1 MDYVLI
7 HCSILSHYKN
17 IANKESAFWPRVYT
31 KLRFTTPK
39 CHMLSVLSLFLVD
52 GNITRTCKRKHSVFI
67 IILFIT
73 FRVYVPSTKRSL
85 NIVSKST
92 REKEKLHDIC
102 TLTIISF
109 GKERNVAFSKI
120 ELLGYAACQDL
131 NWKICICWWILY
143 FRLCNFSLSSRILST
158 PLFPWDYVNSM
169 PKKTFT

>member
-1 MDYVLI
+1 MAACLYQTSFYNTKMSYVVGFELI
-7 HCSILSHYKN
+7 SCWREYHKNLWKEALGLHYHPFYNFSCLCSFH
-17 IANKESAFWPRVYT
+17 E
-31 KLRFTTPK
+31 
-39 CHMLSVLSLFLVD
+39 
-52 GNITRTCKRKHSVFI
+52 
-67 IILFIT
+67 
-73 FRVYVPSTKRSL
+73 RSL
-85 NIVSKST
+85 NIASIST

-109 GKERNVAFSKI
+109 GKERNVAFSKF

-143 FRLCNFSLSSRILST
+143 FRLCNISLSSRILST